1 MINFVHQQEH
11 IMNDYYK
18 VDFVLSPADN
28 DACDLIAASLADE
41 GYESFEPADDG
52 SAMTAYVPAA
62 QYTPEWK
69 MLWLNVSYPSM
80 CAGAPLLWKGAT
92 GTANGSAII
101 SSLL

>member
-1 MINFVHQQEH
+1 MINFVHQQEQ

-62 QYTPEWK
+62 QYTQ
-69 MLWLNVSYPSM
+69 
-80 CAGAPLLWKGAT
+80 AGVENALAELWKGAT